1 MKHVVPAALAV
12 LALTAQGAAALG
24 QKECALQAGLVMAVV
39 QARTSG
45 DDSATASRR
54 VQTGLDGAT
63 QKYATIVPAVV
74 DWVYAL
80 PQDKLG
86 PDVGE
91 SWAQACIAQ

>member
-1 MKHVVPAALAV
+1 MKNVVPVALAV
-12 LALTAQGAAALG
+12 VALTAQAALALG
-24 QKECALQAGLVMAVV
+24 QKECGLQAGLVMAVV

-54 VQTGLDGAT
+54 VEAALDGAT
-63 QKYATIVPAVV
+63 QKYATIVPALV

-86 PDVGE
+86 ADVGE
-91 SWAQACIAQ
+91 SWAQACLAQ